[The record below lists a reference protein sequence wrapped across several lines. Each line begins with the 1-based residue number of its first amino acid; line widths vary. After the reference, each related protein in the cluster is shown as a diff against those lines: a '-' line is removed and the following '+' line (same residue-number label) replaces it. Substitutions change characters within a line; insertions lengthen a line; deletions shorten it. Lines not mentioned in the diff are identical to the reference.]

1 MTSTSVSSSSS
12 SSVST
17 RTRTRARV
25 MRARTVTRGE
35 ANATARVR
43 RAWVITTGVTTIGT
57 TTRTTFG
64 SISRSSSSSSS
75 SSRSSSRRDRAMA
88 KVRAA
93 SEVSASE
100 PARLTARALTLRV
113 MEYTVRDA
121 PLSVMLTLVAGAWA
135 QTVNL
140 GGTFA
145 LALAHAHTIPL
156 VAAAFTLVVALWK
169 FMCSMFVRVAVMR
182 GSAQGDDE
190 GCDWRD
196 LKTNAARRA
205 TVKIATREL
214 RGTFATCKALLTLD
228 FRRVV
233 SILWN
238 SVLTIP
244 VPYLGLIRLLDYAV
258 AGPVLVLEQK
268 TSGEALKRSQ
278 ELMYGY
284 RVLLMKTAFLCS
296 TVASIMV
303 GGVIGAFA
311 VVVPT
316 LPQLLLPPEVA
327 SSTTATTVGDVAQG
341 FFSGSA
347 FDRVWQVGSSSERS
361 ATIVLLMC
369 GLTLSFFFTLGFR
382 QLVYIFY
389 KETKERYVP
398 PPPEDPAKKNKTP
411 LLRRLQ
417 FWRRST
423 EEEST

>member
-1 MTSTSVSSSSS
+1 MV
-12 SSVST
+12 
-17 RTRTRARV
+17 
-25 MRARTVTRGE
+25 
-35 ANATARVR
+35 
-43 RAWVITTGVTTIGT
+43 TTGVTSLGT
-57 TTRTTFG
+57 T
-64 SISRSSSSSSS
+64 SRS
-75 SSRSSSRRDRAMA
+75 RSRRWAIARA
-88 KVRAA
+88 RA
-93 SEVSASE
+93 SEAGESADE
-100 PARLTARALTLRV
+100 VEVGTGRAPTRLTARALTLRV
-113 MEYTVRDA
+113 MEYTIRDA

-135 QTVNL
+135 QTLNL

-182 GSAQGDDE
+182 GSARGDDE

-196 LKTNAARRA
+196 LKTNAVRRA
-205 TVKIATREL
+205 TVTIATREL

-417 FWRRST
+417 FWRRNT

>member
-1 MTSTSVSSSSS
+1 MMMMMRRGRRGGGCARRCDDGGVERG
-12 SSVST
+12 VANA
-17 RTRTRARV
+17 TRARAG
-25 MRARTVTRGE
+25 RAD
-35 ANATARVR
+35 ARMVG
-43 RAWVITTGVTTIGT
+43 AGTTSFGT
-57 TTRTTFG
+57 TTRMTAST
-64 SISRSSSSSSS
+64 
-75 SSRSSSRRDRAMA
+75 SRRWAIA
-88 KVRAA
+88 KARE
-93 SEVSASE
+93 SDEEEEEEEEEVGTGLSAPPSA
-100 PARLTARALTLRV
+100 PARALTARALTLRV
-113 MEYTVRDA
+113 MEYTIRDA

-135 QTVNL
+135 QTLNL

-145 LALAHAHTIPL
+145 LALVHAHTIPL

-182 GSAQGDDE
+182 GSARGDDE

-214 RGTFATCKALLTLD
+214 RETFATCKALLTLD

-327 SSTTATTVGDVAQG
+327 SSTTTTTVGDVAQG

-417 FWRRST
+417 FWRRNV